1 MYAESD
7 LTLSLADGIASEL
20 TGSGDQ
26 STQKNHT
33 QVGYMGTKIN
43 NYRMCGVSEDT
54 LLGQIC

>member
-7 LTLSLADGIASEL
+7 LTLSLVDGIASEL

-33 QVGYMGTKIN
+33 QVAPHSTKLN
-43 NYRMCGVSEDT
+43 NHGMCGVSEDT